1 MIYLLIIIIIVGC
14 LLTIFYLNAYSK
26 LSMIKT
32 KMDYAQDNIT
42 NLLKEKLKAMKKIS
56 EIVKKHIKKKDYL
69 KEFNNLK
76 TNNLTNYE
84 LDSELNKYLIIMQ
97 NLKDDYKSLNNDEYN
112 SLLNEIKII
121 NQNIMANKK
130 FFNKN
135 NNELI
140 KVLKGYNKIVA
151 KINHIYIRTS
161 YELK

>member
-76 TNNLTNYE
+76 TSNLTNYE
-84 LDSELNKYLIIMQ
+84 LDTELDKYLPIMQ
-97 NLKDDYKSLNNDEYN
+97 DLKDDYKSLNTEEYN
-112 SLLNEIKII
+112 SLLNDIKIV
-121 NQNIMANKK
+121 NQNIIANKR